1 MKIAWKGIKFNKFR
15 WDWKLFAA
23 WGIPAGIMLV
33 LFGISSIFPFGDR
46 SFLFSDM
53 YHQYMPF
60 FTEFMEKI
68 KAGEGLS
75 YSWNV
80 GMGSNF
86 LALYVYYLASPLH
99 WLAFLVPKAYLM
111 EFMSYLVVVKIGL
124 CGLTFSIYLRKHF
137 QTESITTVLFAVF
150 YALSGYTAAYN
161 WNIMWLDCLILFPL
175 IIWGLERL
183 VKEGKPVFYC
193 LMLALSIFT
202 NYYISIM
209 ICIFLVLY
217 FITLLVNNECFV
229 RPVWQFTVYSLLAGA
244 LASILLVPEVC
255 AIMATDFGAMEFP
268 KEIRSYF
275 SVLDELARH
284 QMCVTT
290 ERQLEHWPNIYCG
303 VAVLLLVPLFAI
315 CEKISA
321 KRRFTML
328 GLALILLFSFS
339 TNMLDFIWH
348 GLNYPDSLPARQS
361 FIYIFL
367 VLVMSY
373 EAFLHV
379 HEMDKQKLVY
389 CFLGATVFLLFCE
402 KFAEDEDITMGLEV
416 LTLAFLAV
424 YGIVLSYFYHHR
436 EREWQK
442 ALCLVAFILV
452 VTEAGIN
459 TYNTS
464 IGTVNRSDYLNPIKD
479 YEVLYDYAKE
489 NTDGFFRLEKFE
501 RRTKND
507 GTLAGY
513 PTASLFSSTLNS
525 SVADFYEKVGMRH
538 SKVYYAFDGATP
550 LMSAMLNVNYMYGEK
565 KKSEQCERS
574 DRDDRLYTAVAESGD
589 ITLYQCNYTLPF
601 GFVVPM
607 DFEMPD
613 EESVNPLSIQNDMVK
628 SLGIEDNLFV
638 RVDTIKEAADL
649 ILEANKDS
657 YYFALNRRGNSK
669 VDMVGAFG
677 TKNYKDLKYNNLM
690 YVGYMEQ
697 GEQIRMENASEEE
710 EASAVNVSAYRMQI
724 GVLKEV
730 LYRLSQQHM
739 ENVVYDSTHIS
750 GQITMTEAGKVFL
763 SIPYEKGWT
772 VYVNGEETVTENYG
786 DCFMMIPLQ
795 PGEYEIA
802 LEYTPVGKTEG
813 IVISICGVVLL
824 LLLIFMKRNKE
835 DIFEE
840 EELSET

>member
-1 MKIAWKGIKFNKFR
+1 MKISWKGIISRKIKWN
-15 WDWKLFAA
+15 WALFAA
-23 WGIPAGIMLV
+23 WGIPVGIMLV
-33 LFGISSIFPFGDR
+33 LFVISNIFPFGDR

-68 KAGEGLS
+68 KAGENLN

-80 GMGSNF
+80 GMGSDF

-99 WLAFLVPKAYLM
+99 WLAFLVPQAYLM

-137 QTESITTVLFAVF
+137 QTENITTVLFAVF

-175 IIWGLERL
+175 IIWGLEKL
-183 VKEGKPVFYC
+183 VREGKPAFYC
-193 LMLALSIFT
+193 ITLALSIFS

-217 FITLLVNNECFV
+217 FVTLLCTNESFW
-229 RPVWQFTVYSLLAGA
+229 RPIWQFTVYSLLAGA
-244 LASILLVPEVC
+244 LAAILLVPEVC
-255 AIMATDFGAMEFP
+255 AIMATEFGAMEFP

-284 QMCVTT
+284 MMCVTT

-303 VAVLLLVPLFAI
+303 VAVLLLVPLFAV
-315 CEKISA
+315 CDKISV
-321 KRRFTML
+321 KRRFAML
-328 GLALILLFSFS
+328 GLSVILLFSFS
-339 TNMLDFIWH
+339 TNILDFIWH

-367 VLVMSY
+367 ILVMSY
-373 EAFLHV
+373 EAFIHFR
-379 HEMDKQKLVY
+379 EMDKQKLVY
-389 CFLGATVFLLFCE
+389 CFLGATAFLLFCE
-402 KFAEDEDITMGLEV
+402 KFAEDKDITMGLEV
-416 LTLAFLAV
+416 LTLAFMAV
-424 YGIVLSYFYHHR
+424 YGVVLYYFYHHR
-436 EREWQK
+436 EKEWQK
-442 ALCLVAFILV
+442 VLCLVGVIIV

-464 IGTVNRSDYLNPIKD
+464 IGTVDRSDYLDPIKD

-489 NTDGFFRLEKFE
+489 NTEGFFRMEKFD

-525 SVADFYEKVGMRH
+525 SVGDFYEKVGMRH

-550 LMSAMLNVNYMYGEK
+550 LMSAMLNVNYMFGDKEK
-565 KKSEQCERS
+565 AAQYEAS
-574 DRDDRLYTAVAESGD
+574 DNYDKLYTAVAESGD
-589 ITLYQCNYTLPF
+589 VTLYKCNYTLPF

-607 DFEMPD
+607 DFEMPGTKSKD
-613 EESVNPLSIQNDMVK
+613 PLKVQNDMVN
-628 SLGIEDNLFV
+628 SLGIKDNLFI
-638 RVDTIKEAADL
+638 RANSIKESNDL
-649 ILEANKDS
+649 ILVADKDT
-657 YYFALNRRGNSK
+657 YYFAVNGRGNNEIN
-669 VDMVGAFG
+669 MVGDFG
-677 TKNYKDLKYNNLM
+677 TKSCKDLKYNNVM
-690 YVGYMEQ
+690 YVGYLEQ
-697 GEQIRMENASEEE
+697 GERVRMEKVSEEE
-710 EASAVNVSAYRMQI
+710 NPSFLNVSVYRMQI
-724 GVLKEV
+724 EVLREV

-739 ENVVYDSTHIS
+739 ENVVYDSTHIAGEIS
-750 GQITMTEAGKVFL
+750 MKEEGKVFL
-763 SIPYEKGWT
+763 SVPYEKGWT
-772 VYVNGEETVTENYG
+772 VYVDGEETVTENYG

-795 PGEYEIA
+795 PGKHEIE
-802 LEYTPVGKTEG
+802 LQFEPVGKKEG
-813 IVISICGVVLL
+813 IVISICGVLVFLL
-824 LLLIFMKRNKE
+824 LLFMERKKE
-835 DIFEE
+835 VVVE
-840 EELSET
+840 EELTEE

>member
-1 MKIAWKGIKFNKFR
+1 MKIAWKGIKFKKIKWN
-15 WDWKLFAA
+15 WTLFAA

-33 LFGISSIFPFGDR
+33 LFVVSSIYPFGDR

-99 WLAFLVPKAYLM
+99 WLAFLVPQAYLM

-217 FITLLVNNECFV
+217 FITLLVNNERFI
-229 RPVWQFTVYSLLAGA
+229 RPIWQFTVYSLLAGA
-244 LASILLVPEVC
+244 LAAILLIPEVC

-321 KRRFTML
+321 KRRFAML
-328 GLALILLFSFS
+328 GLSLVLLFSFS
-339 TNMLDFIWH
+339 TNILDFIWH

-373 EAFLHV
+373 EAFIHFR
-379 HEMDKQKLVY
+379 EMDKQKLVY

-402 KFAEDEDITMGLEV
+402 KFAEDKDITMGLEV
-416 LTLAFLAV
+416 LTLAFMAV
-424 YGIVLSYFYHHR
+424 YGIVLFYFYHHR
-436 EREWQK
+436 EKEWQLV
-442 ALCLVAFILV
+442 LCLVAFILV

-464 IGTVNRSDYLNPIKD
+464 IGTVSREDYLNPIKD

-489 NTDGFFRLEKFE
+489 NTDGFFRMEKFD

-550 LMSAMLNVNYMYGEK
+550 LISAMLNVNYMYGDKE
-565 KKSEQCERS
+565 KSEQWERS
-574 DRDDRLYTAVAESGD
+574 DNYDKLYTAVAESGD
-589 ITLYQCNYTLPF
+589 VTLYQCNYTLPF

-607 DFEMPD
+607 DFGMSD
-613 EESVNPLSIQNDMVK
+613 GKTGNPFLVQNDMVK
-628 SLGIEDNLFV
+628 RLGIKDNLFV
-638 RVDTIKEAADL
+638 RANTIKESDDL
-649 ILEANKDS
+649 ILVADKDA
-657 YYFALNRRGNSK
+657 YYFALNGRGNSK
-669 VDMVGAFG
+669 VDMVGSYG
-677 TKNYKDLKYNNLM
+677 TKSYKDLKYNSIM

-697 GEQIRMENASEEE
+697 AERMRIQNASEEE
-710 EASAVNVSAYRMQI
+710 DASAVNVSAYRMQI

-750 GQITMTEAGKVFL
+750 GQITMAEAGKVFL
-763 SIPYEKGWT
+763 SVPYEKGWT
-772 VYVNGEETVTENYG
+772 VYVNGEKTDTEIYG
-786 DCFMMIPLQ
+786 DCFMMVPLQ

-802 LEYTPVGKTEG
+802 LEYKPVGRAEG

-824 LLLIFMKRNKE
+824 LLLILMKRTKE
-835 DIFEE
+835 GILPE
-840 EELSET
+840 EELSQE